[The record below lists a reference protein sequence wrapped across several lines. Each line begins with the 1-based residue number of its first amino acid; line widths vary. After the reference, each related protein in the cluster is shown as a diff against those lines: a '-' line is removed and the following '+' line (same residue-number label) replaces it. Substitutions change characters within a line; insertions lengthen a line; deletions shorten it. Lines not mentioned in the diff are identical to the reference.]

1 MHNFNAAFVVDAYD
15 DDDGNVV
22 NDYYLPPRSAW
33 SRVPSHSTK
42 NNRGN
47 SRWKIGSAVLI
58 IAALL
63 VFIAVVAIG
72 GLALWMGAMRTDT
85 KNPMMVFA
93 CSFRIARGEKY
104 NPMLKL
110 NTSMVFREKERKRK
124 IPRTVTNLED
134 TIQDIIAK
142 ETYSTSS
149 LFKDMELDLTTI
161 QIRRM
166 NAEINTAKNQ
176 KPVSQQRNT
185 MITKNGLL
193 RPNRN
198 NTLMTNTKAKS
209 KPSKIEANEDDIDF
223 DNIPTIQGTYQATK
237 LNNTRGMQ
245 KTEAK
250 VSSGIVELQKE
261 STTEKVTKSKI
272 PSERITDIKST
283 TKLDFTI
290 TASTDNA
297 DKYSTSTATAIV
309 SSQSTNKLHSTNPST
324 EPTSLTPSTEAFEPF
339 KKFPNPEYEESPWR
353 PIIPSYTNT
362 EIKQMIPGA
371 ESVTSMSSTYPPE
384 NEFNIKY
391 GTVGS
396 PIMDSIN
403 IEDISLTSPLPFDD
417 VKFSL
422 PSINL
427 NPVDTMESNFP
438 NDRIVPQEMV
448 NFRPNGKFKNKI
460 PGIDDTLPLKIDE
473 TEEPEIEVSGYLPK
487 ETFSVHVGA
496 SAGSEIPLGFTPLPI
511 SEFPNPSNEV
521 KNNNSATPI
530 IPQDKTD
537 AIPLLFDDEEIPPM
551 KISGIGV
558 AEPVVDLEL
567 DLESRNKFTDIA
579 ALDPDDDKTLI
590 DKKIDQQ
597 FVPPVYTSYR
607 TPDLNGGAK
616 PSLVE
621 NHGTSKP
628 FRHTIPVDKLNPTI
642 FEDTTIKPNSFD
654 TLKNENK
661 SEKNTANSEIYSNI
675 ENFDSITPITAIKS
689 NKTIIDDGEILQ
701 LTTTEI
707 YSEVLHPS
715 YNNGEKL
722 VVDPDSNVQNFTSSS
737 SSSSSSMSSLR
748 NSTFIQVNTLI
759 PTPET
764 NSEKNPELFI
774 WTWTNETNTE
784 ASKKTYND
792 TLNANIVRDTV
803 TSAPSRSSTVINR
816 PIRTRPQNDM
826 EKFVRVENETLDN
839 DKVNVTNAELLK
851 NLFGNRDLTR
861 SSSNIYET
869 IINNNKNDNN
879 NNNNNNNNNSENR
892 NTPIKSII
900 EVVTSISTKVS
911 TKVRTNNVVLSFD
924 ITNSTSLPI
933 MHDESRDRTINN
945 DESPGETRTFNNQI
959 DRATLQAF
967 DRRIST
973 PEERKELLEKLKQFA
988 EVRTDG
994 DNFSSSINK
1003 KNISFQIGS
1012 GIITKA
1018 DEEMSRSP
1026 VNIINVEELKKL
1038 ADVAAGNKTSII
1050 ANGIKGITLSRDG
1063 IEVLTKILNKAE
1075 DRLDKM
1081 ISTTT
1086 DESKVIITTADN
1098 CNGFQ
1103 CNDGKCL
1110 PSGGRCNMLG
1120 ECSNSEDEANCTCA
1134 DFLRAQLLEQKI
1146 CDGVADCWDYSDES
1160 NCDWCLEG
1168 QFVCGSSRFCV
1179 DQKKVCDG
1187 YRDCPSGEDE
1197 KKCAALIED
1206 DAGLEFHINVN
1217 KDKEKN
1223 FNSHIKNIFQTHNDE
1238 EENVKYLKTQ
1248 FKASGDDQDAL
1259 ETLVMETTT
1268 FRIVTAD
1275 ITSAIDTEKISEKNY
1290 PSKLISHESIKNP
1303 KVVGREITSSSKNEL
1318 SQSSKN
1324 SFHVNPGLGIP
1335 LENPNTRNEINSY
1348 SDRGF
1353 LSVRKNGKWGKL
1365 CLSGMNSLLE
1375 ERRAIWTIED
1385 LGRAV
1390 CKAITYQDYENV
1402 EKVRDDKIE
1411 SSQMYYSLFFNDN
1424 APDKASLTFK
1434 TSSCPS
1440 KEVLRVKC
1448 KNLEC
1453 GIRTQTTSQARI
1465 VGGGSSTAGSWPW
1478 QVALYKE
1485 GDYQCGGA
1493 LISDKYILSAAHC
1506 FYHAQNEYWVARIG
1520 ATRRG
1525 NFPTPHE
1532 QIITL
1537 ENIALHPDYID
1548 NGFINDIA
1556 LLRLEQPVTFS
1567 DYVRPI
1573 CLPDTEPKSG
1583 TTCTVTGWGQLFEI
1597 GRIFPDTLQEVDLPL
1612 ISTEECRR
1620 KTLFL
1625 PLYRITS
1632 GMLCAG
1638 LKDGGRDAC
1647 MGDSGGPLVCRGSD
1661 NRYTLHGITSN
1672 GYGCARPG
1680 RPGVYTKVHHYIRW
1694 IDNLISKHNDVVS
1707 SIPICKGH
1715 RCPLGECLP
1724 KSRVCNGFLECSDGS
1739 DERDCISGLR

>member
-1 MHNFNAAFVVDAYD
+1 MHNFNAALAVDDY
-15 DDDGNVV
+15 DGNVV

-33 SRVPSHSTK
+33 SRVPPHSTK
-42 NNRGN
+42 KNRGD

-63 VFIAVVAIG
+63 VFIVVLAIG

-110 NTSMVFREKERKRK
+110 NTSMVFREKERKYKNIFELLFRRSVLGPSYKQTIIDKFENGTLKVFFRLYLDRRK

-166 NAEINTAKNQ
+166 SAEINTAKNQ

-223 DNIPTIQGTYQATK
+223 SNIPTIQGTYQATK

-245 KTEAK
+245 KTETK

-261 STTEKVTKSKI
+261 SIPENITKSKM
-272 PSERITDIKST
+272 PSNRITDIKST
-283 TKLDFTI
+283 TKLDFT
-290 TASTDNA
+290 TATSTDSV
-297 DKYSTSTATAIV
+297 DKYSASTAITIV
-309 SSQSTNKLHSTNPST
+309 SSQPTTKLHSTNPST
-324 EPTSLTPSTEAFEPF
+324 ESTSLTPSTEAFEPF

-353 PIIPSYTNT
+353 PIIPGYTNT
-362 EIKQMIPGA
+362 EIKQMISGV
-371 ESVTSMSSTYPPE
+371 ESVSSSMPSMYPPE
-384 NEFNIKY
+384 KEFNIKY

-396 PIMDSIN
+396 SVMDSIN

-417 VKFSL
+417 VKFNL

-427 NPVDTMESNFP
+427 NPVDTVESNFP
-438 NDRIVPQEMV
+438 HDRIVPQEMV

-473 TEEPEIEVSGYLPK
+473 NEEPEIEVSGYLSK
-487 ETFSVHVGA
+487 ETFNVHVGA
-496 SAGSEIPLGFTPLPI
+496 SAGPGFPPVFTPIPI
-511 SEFPNPSNEV
+511 SEFPDPPNEV
-521 KNNNSATPI
+521 KNNNSVTPI

-551 KISGIGV
+551 KISGVGV

-567 DLESRNKFTDIA
+567 DLESRNKYTDIA

-590 DKKIDQQ
+590 DKKVDQQ

-621 NHGTSKP
+621 NYGTSKP

-642 FEDTTIKPNSFD
+642 FEDITIEPNIFD
-654 TLKNENK
+654 AIKNENENK
-661 SEKNTANSEIYSNI
+661 KNTTNSEIYSNI
-675 ENFDSITPITAIKS
+675 ENFDSITPIPAIKS
-689 NKTIIDDGEILQ
+689 NKTIIDGGEILQ

-722 VVDPDSNVQNFTSSS
+722 VVEPDANVQNFTSSS
-737 SSSSSSMSSLR
+737 SSTSSLR

-784 ASKKTYND
+784 TSKKTYND

-816 PIRTRPQNDM
+816 PIRTRPQNDI
-826 EKFVRVENETLDN
+826 EKLVRVEKETLDN

-869 IINNNKNDNN
+869 IINDNYNDNN
-879 NNNNNNNNNSENR
+879 NNSNNS

-933 MHDESRDRTINN
+933 INDESRDININN
-945 DESPGETRTFNNQI
+945 NESSGETRAFHNQI

-973 PEERKELLEKLKQFA
+973 PEEREELLEKLKQFA

-994 DNFSSSINK
+994 DNFSSSSNK

-1012 GIITKA
+1012 GIITKT
-1018 DEEMSRSP
+1018 DEEMSKSP
-1026 VNIINVEELKKL
+1026 VDIINVGELKKL
-1038 ADVAAGNKTSII
+1038 ADIGAGNKTSII
-1050 ANGIKGITLSRDG
+1050 ANGTKGITLSRDG
-1063 IEVLTKILNKAE
+1063 IEVLTKILNKAD

-1086 DESKVIITTADN
+1086 DESEIIITTADN

-1160 NCDWCLEG
+1160 HCDWCLEG

-1217 KDKEKN
+1217 KDEEKN

-1238 EENVKYLKTQ
+1238 EENFKYLKTQ
-1248 FKASGDDQDAL
+1248 SRTSGGDDQDAL
-1259 ETLVMETTT
+1259 ETLIMETTT
-1268 FRIVTAD
+1268 FRIVAAD
-1275 ITSAIDTEKISEKNY
+1275 ITSTIDTKKISEKNY

-1318 SQSSKN
+1318 SESSKN

-1335 LENPNTRNEINSY
+1335 VENLNTRNEINSY

-1411 SSQMYYSLFFNDN
+1411 SSQTYYSLFFNDN

-1493 LISDKYILSAAHC
+1493 LISDKYVLSAAHC
-1506 FYHAQNEYWVARIG
+1506 FYQ
-1520 ATRRG
+1520 
-1525 NFPTPHE
+1525 
-1532 QIITL
+1532 
-1537 ENIALHPDYID
+1537 
-1548 NGFINDIA
+1548 
-1556 LLRLEQPVTFS
+1556 
-1567 DYVRPI
+1567 
-1573 CLPDTEPKSG
+1573 
-1583 TTCTVTGWGQLFEI
+1583 
-1597 GRIFPDTLQEVDLPL
+1597 
-1612 ISTEECRR
+1612 
-1620 KTLFL
+1620 
-1625 PLYRITS
+1625 
-1632 GMLCAG
+1632 
-1638 LKDGGRDAC
+1638 
-1647 MGDSGGPLVCRGSD
+1647 
-1661 NRYTLHGITSN
+1661 
-1672 GYGCARPG
+1672 
-1680 RPGVYTKVHHYIRW
+1680 
-1694 IDNLISKHNDVVS
+1694 
-1707 SIPICKGH
+1707 
-1715 RCPLGECLP
+1715 
-1724 KSRVCNGFLECSDGS
+1724 
-1739 DERDCISGLR
+1739 